1 MPFKVCAFNL
11 AIGGSQRTCLFIVK
25 DQLYKAGKNSA
36 KRIVNPY
43 TKRCASPFEIDG
55 NDIAIAAPE
64 FLLTDSD
71 HDDNKQDEI
80 KILTVQFFAF

>member
-1 MPFKVCAFNL
+1 MGRRGHAYSLLKISFL
-11 AIGGSQRTCLFIVK
+11 TLE
-25 DQLYKAGKNSA
+25 KNSA

-43 TKRCASPFEIDG
+43 TKRYASPFEIDG

-71 HDDNKQDEI
+71 HDDNEQDEI
-80 KILTVQFFAF
+80 KILTV